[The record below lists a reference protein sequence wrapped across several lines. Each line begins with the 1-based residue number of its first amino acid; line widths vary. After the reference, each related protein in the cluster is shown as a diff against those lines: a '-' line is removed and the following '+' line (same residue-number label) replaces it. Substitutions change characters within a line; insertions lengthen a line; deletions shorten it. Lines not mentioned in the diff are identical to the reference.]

1 MKLFVRW
8 LITAISV
15 GVAAWL
21 VPGIHV
27 SDSSAWLAVGIMA
40 VALGI
45 VNIFLRP
52 VLTFLS
58 CGFVVLT
65 LGLFMFVVNGL
76 VFWAASW
83 MSSSWFNVGFH
94 VDNLWAAMLG
104 SIVVSIVSFLIT
116 IALPDKE

>member
-8 LITAISV
+8 LITSISV

-21 VPGIHV
+21 IPGIHV

-40 VALGI
+40 VALGL

-83 MSSSWFNVGFH
+83 MSSSWFNVGFR

-116 IALPDKE
+116 VALPDKE